1 MIFNSDEI
9 FEIAIQIEKNGQDF
23 YRKAAKIV
31 TNSDISEFLI
41 SLAEMEVGHEELFI
55 ELKKSLSDYPK
66 DEFPDMDDQL
76 AQYLK
81 SYANGKVFDPT
92 SAPEEKI
99 HGEMSIEDIFDVAID
114 FERESVIF
122 FTLVKEMVPEAFGKD
137 KIDVLI
143 KEEITHIAILN
154 NRLMEM

>member
-23 YRKAAKIV
+23 YRKAAKIA
-31 TNSDISEFLI
+31 TNADISEFLI

-81 SYANGKVFDPT
+81 SYANGKVFDPS

-99 HGEMSIEDIFDVAID
+99 NGEMSIQEIFDVAIN

-122 FTLVKEMVPEAFGKD
+122 FTLVKEMVPEEFGKD

-154 NRLMEM
+154 NRLMEL

>member
-31 TNSDISEFLI
+31 TNSDVSEFLI
-41 SLAEMEVGHEELFI
+41 SLADMEVGHEELFI

-66 DEFPDMDDQL
+66 NEFPDMDDQL

-81 SYANGKVFDPT
+81 SYANVKVFDQ
-92 SAPEEKI
+92 SAPPEDKI
-99 HGEMSIEDIFDVAID
+99 NSKMSIEEIFDVAIN

-122 FTLVKEMVPEAFGKD
+122 FTLVKEMVPEAFGQD

>member
-23 YRKAAKIV
+23 YRKAAKIAAS
-31 TNSDISEFLI
+31 SDISEFLI
-41 SLAEMEVGHEELFI
+41 SLAEMEVGHEELFK
-55 ELKKSLSDYPK
+55 ELKKSLSDYPQ

-76 AQYLK
+76 AHYLK
-81 SYANGKVFDPT
+81 SYANGKVFDPS
-92 SAPEEKI
+92 SAPEDKI
-99 HGEMSIEDIFDVAID
+99 NSEMSIQEIFDVAIN

-122 FTLVKEMVPEAFGKD
+122 FTLVKEMVPEEFGKD

-154 NRLMEM
+154 NRLMEL

>member
-31 TNSDISEFLI
+31 TNAEISKFLI

-66 DEFPDMDDQL
+66 NEFPDMDDQL

-81 SYANGKVFDPT
+81 SYANGKVFDPS

-99 HGEMSIEDIFDVAID
+99 NGEMSIQDIFDVAIN

-122 FTLVKEMVPEAFGKD
+122 FTLVKEMVPEAFGQD

-154 NRLMEM
+154 NRLMEL